1 MLRVLVTGGR
11 GQLGRELDEVLARH
25 GEFVQHW
32 AASSDELDITRG
44 ERLRAAVVDYAP
56 DVIINAAAMTE
67 VDRCEDDVDLAFK
80 VNALGVRNL
89 VESCRLVG
97 AKLIHFSTDYVFD
110 GEKNAPYTEWDA
122 TSPRSVYGASKLAGE
137 KELRLED
144 LCIRTA
150 WVVGR
155 YGANMAKT
163 VLRLAAAPGELRFV
177 NDQIGSPTV
186 ASELAERTV
195 DLMLSRRAGLFHITG
210 QGKGSWYD
218 FARVVIEAAGGDGDR
233 VLPISTAE
241 LPGHRK
247 APRPKYSVLDN
258 MVLRLSDL
266 TLMDAWEDSV
276 TRLVGWL
283 TSST

>member
-11 GQLGRELDEVLARH
+11 GQLGREIDEVLSRH
-25 GEFVQHW
+25 ENFLNHW
-32 AASSDELDITRG
+32 AASSDELDITNG
-44 ERLRAAVVDYAP
+44 ERLRAAVVDYNP
-56 DVIINAAAMTE
+56 DVVINAAAMTE
-67 VDRCEDDVDLAFK
+67 VDRCEDDVDLAFQ

-110 GEKNAPYTEWDA
+110 GEKNAPYNEWDVA
-122 TSPRSVYGASKLAGE
+122 NPQSVYGASKLAGE
-137 KELRLED
+137 KELRSED

-155 YGANMAKT
+155 FGANMAKT
-163 VLRLAAAPGELRFV
+163 VLRLAAKPGELRFV
-177 NDQIGSPTV
+177 NDQVGSPTV

-195 DLMLSRRAGLFHITG
+195 ELMLSRRAGLFHITG

-218 FARVVIEAAGGDGDR
+218 FARVVVEASGGDVAR

-241 LPGHRK
+241 LPGLRK

-258 MVLRLSDL
+258 MALRLSDL
-266 TLMDAWEDSV
+266 PLMDEWENSLV
-276 TRLVGWL
+276 RLVGWL